1 MKNFMDKDFILE
13 TETAKTLFHKY
24 AEEMPIVDYHC
35 HLSPKEIWEDRRF
48 NNITE
53 VWLGGDHYKW
63 RLMRANGV
71 EEKYVTG
78 DASDKEKFIKFAETL
93 EKCIGNPV
101 HQWSHLELRR
111 YFGYAGALNCK
122 TAEEHNDKTEYNID
136 GNACQ
141 IGQIVH
147 EIHNVSWKKVI

>member
-13 TETAKTLFHKY
+13 SETAKILFHNY
-24 AEEMPIVDYHC
+24 ADKMPIVDYHC

-71 EEKYVTG
+71 DERFITG
-78 DASDKEKFIKFAETL
+78 DAPAKEKFFKFAETL

-111 YFGYAGALNCK
+111 YFGYAGALNSKKKSGIC
-122 TAEEHNDKTEYNID
+122 AIRSLRCLNSPH
-136 GNACQ
+136 A
-141 IGQIVH
+141 
-147 EIHNVSWKKVI
+147 VSWKCQM